1 MAKGSTERSHIDVI
15 VRKRPLNELEIARG
29 DRDVV
34 LCNENTAIIEEIKLR
49 IDGTAYVEQHEFRV
63 DRFYD
68 EKTDNQLI
76 YEEYVKPLLEF
87 AFEEQKT
94 CSCFTYGQTGS
105 GKTFTMIG
113 SRKLKTF
120 DYQYMPGVYEYA
132 ANDIYRMLHKPEYA
146 EKLEVVISFYEIYC
160 GKIYDLLQDRKLLD
174 ALDNGKREVIIKDL
188 AVRQVTCKEDL
199 IDHMLGGLAL
209 RRIGQNSQN
218 DQSSRSHAILRIE
231 LRNTDTFSCC
241 GRIVFIDLAGSERG
255 ADCINQPKQTQMDG
269 AGINRSL
276 LALKECIRAMDLE
289 KTHIPFR
296 DSELTKVLRDI
307 FVGGSRNLMIANICP
322 SNVSCEQTLNTLRYA
337 SRVKNFRQASINSGI
352 GDSERDSAAA
362 SRITSARS
370 GYSLSGVMRSQ
381 ITTGNTAKSLSIS
394 PRLLNISSGATSKVP
409 ISSQRINKNRG
420 IQNLSNRNLVT
431 RRSVDGISPRESIKS
446 TRETSIPLSGRSK
459 GSMLPKPFE
468 NATDI
473 IKSQFPS
480 KVPLQEILDQIVLNP
495 GNEQIYNDICRS
507 LAPDVAMN
515 TRQGVTSNDTALE
528 QSLDALRKAEEISN
542 HVSLEVIASNDSPD
556 LSQYPQFIKNK
567 IRTQI
572 KPLLYLKQAL
582 DEYSNRMQVD
592 EVMTDG

>member
-146 EKLEVVISFYEIYC
+146 DKLEVVISFYEIYC

-241 GRIVFIDLAGSERG
+241 GRHAFL
-255 ADCINQPKQTQMDG
+255 
-269 AGINRSL
+269 
-276 LALKECIRAMDLE
+276 
-289 KTHIPFR
+289 
-296 DSELTKVLRDI
+296 
-307 FVGGSRNLMIANICP
+307 
-322 SNVSCEQTLNTLRYA
+322 Y
-337 SRVKNFRQASINSGI
+337 
-352 GDSERDSAAA
+352 
-362 SRITSARS
+362 
-370 GYSLSGVMRSQ
+370 
-381 ITTGNTAKSLSIS
+381 
-394 PRLLNISSGATSKVP
+394 
-409 ISSQRINKNRG
+409 NRG
-420 IQNLSNRNLVT
+420 F
-431 RRSVDGISPRESIKS
+431 RSHC
-446 TRETSIPLSGRSK
+446 L
-459 GSMLPKPFE
+459 
-468 NATDI
+468 
-473 IKSQFPS
+473 
-480 KVPLQEILDQIVLNP
+480 
-495 GNEQIYNDICRS
+495 
-507 LAPDVAMN
+507 
-515 TRQGVTSNDTALE
+515 
-528 QSLDALRKAEEISN
+528 
-542 HVSLEVIASNDSPD
+542 H
-556 LSQYPQFIKNK
+556 
-567 IRTQI
+567 
-572 KPLLYLKQAL
+572 
-582 DEYSNRMQVD
+582 
-592 EVMTDG
+592 